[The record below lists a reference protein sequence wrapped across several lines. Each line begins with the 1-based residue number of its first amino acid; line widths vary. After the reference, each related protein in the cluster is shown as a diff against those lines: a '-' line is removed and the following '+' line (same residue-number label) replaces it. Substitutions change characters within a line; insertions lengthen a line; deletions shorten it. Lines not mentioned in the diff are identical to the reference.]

1 MISAIKVL
9 KTVTALGTDVSVGS
23 DGIVNIASVETV
35 DAYNLR
41 GVSVT
46 VPQTEQSGVITI
58 TPTTVQNLTVYTFYV
73 NAFSMTTGLPK
84 VVNVSFNSGS
94 GATATSICNQARAI
108 INADADLSVIA
119 SGTSTIVLT
128 AKATQPFFVAGGAT
142 NNIDSYSNAG
152 ATTIYSGTASNQ
164 DTIIYLSAANSTVG
178 RAVRGSVAY
187 LQNKY
192 AYSANGNALTQSE
205 LALLTS
211 GFFYTEVVISYI
223 TTTPSGSG
231 AFKGEISTLE
241 AVVLVRANSDGS
253 STSFTTTN
261 YADLLGSY
269 GTITGLQAGYRV
281 SAIPYTAASVTAGIS
296 GTIMTVTVGSGLFA
310 GLGLSGA
317 SVSPNTQIVSQ
328 LTGTTGGAGTYLLN
342 VPSTVATGST
352 ITSGT
357 VTISSNL
364 ATFTGATTIGMGI
377 LAGDFMV
384 ADPSG
389 TPSSGYILALSA
401 GASAG
406 AYSNTRVFATNAD
419 EASVAYNIF
428 KWRPLPL

>member
-9 KTVTALGTDVSVGS
+9 NTVTALGTDVSVGS

-35 DAYNLR
+35 DAYNVR

-46 VPQTEQSGVITI
+46 VPQTEQLGVVTI
-58 TPTTVQNLTVYTFYV
+58 TPTAANNTVYTFYV

-84 VVNVSFNSGS
+84 VVNVSFTSAAS
-94 GATATSICNQARAI
+94 ADATTISNQARAI
-108 INADADLSVIA
+108 INADTDLSVIA

-128 AKATQPFFVAGGAT
+128 AKATQPFFVVGGTTAS
-142 NNIDSYSNAG
+142 IDSYSSAG
-152 ATTIYSGTASNQ
+152 ATTIFTN
-164 DTIIYLSAANSTVG
+164 LSAANGTVG

-192 AYSANGNALTQSE
+192 AYAAAGNALNYNE

-253 STSFTTTN
+253 STFTTTN

-269 GTITGLQAGYRV
+269 GTI
-281 SAIPYTAASVTAGIS
+281 P
-296 GTIMTVTVGSGLFA
+296 
-310 GLGLSGA
+310 
-317 SVSPNTQIVSQ
+317 
-328 LTGTTGGAGTYLLN
+328 
-342 VPSTVATGST
+342 
-352 ITSGT
+352 
-357 VTISSNL
+357 
-364 ATFTGATTIGMGI
+364 
-377 LAGDFMV
+377 
-384 ADPSG
+384 
-389 TPSSGYILALSA
+389 ALSA
-401 GASAG
+401 GYRAVISAPATTTAAVTVTTG
-406 AYSNTRVFATNAD
+406 AIALSGGAATFATLGAQSGDYIVIGSDITAITGITGLNAGFGTLTT
-419 EASVAYNIF
+419 AVSAATF
-428 KWRPLPL
+428 KFSAWRNLPV

>member
-9 KTVTALGTDVSVGS
+9 NTVTAGGTDVSVGS

-35 DAYNLR
+35 DAYNVR

-46 VPQTEQSGVITI
+46 APQTEQLGVVTV
-58 TPTTVQNLTVYTFYV
+58 TPTAANNAVYTFYV

-84 VVNVSFNSGS
+84 VVNVSFNSG
-94 GATATSICNQARAI
+94 ATADATTISNQARAI
-108 INADADLSVIA
+108 INGDTDLSVIA

-128 AKATQPFFVAGGAT
+128 AKATQPFFVVGGTTA
-142 NNIDSYSNAG
+142 NIDSYSSAG
-152 ATTIYSGTASNQ
+152 ATTIATN
-164 DTIIYLSAANSTVG
+164 LSAANGTVG

-192 AYSANGNALTQSE
+192 AYAAAGNALTQSE

-253 STSFTTTN
+253 STFTTTN

-269 GTITGLQAGYRV
+269 GTITGLSSGYRV
-281 SAIPYTAASVTAGIS
+281 SAVAITGTAG
-296 GTIMTVTVGSGLFA
+296 T
-310 GLGLSGA
+310 
-317 SVSPNTQIVSQ
+317 NT
-328 LTGTTGGAGTYLLN
+328 TN
-342 VPSTVATGST
+342 VQT
-352 ITSGT
+352 ITSGVLGT
-357 VTISSNL
+357 EDVVSGDYIIGDTGSAATNIRKVISVLSQTTFL
-364 ATFTGATTIGMGI
+364 TTTATAITG
-377 LAGDFMV
+377 
-384 ADPSG
+384 
-389 TPSSGYILALSA
+389 SSF
-401 GASAG
+401 
-406 AYSNTRVFATNAD
+406 RVFR
-419 EASVAYNIF
+419 
-428 KWRPLPL
+428 WRNLPV